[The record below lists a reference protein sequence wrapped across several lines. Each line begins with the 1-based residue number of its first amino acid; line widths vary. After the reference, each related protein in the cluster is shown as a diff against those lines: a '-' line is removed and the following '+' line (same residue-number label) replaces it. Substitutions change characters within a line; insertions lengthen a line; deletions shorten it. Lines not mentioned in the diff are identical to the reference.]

1 MDILNYSPEVMAN
14 MGNSMNEQIRELMQ
28 QADSLARAIEPDLK
42 ESARYNRI
50 RDEKFAELIVR
61 ECATLAFDG
70 PNGILEHFGV
80 EE

>member
-1 MDILNYSPEVMAN
+1 
-14 MGNSMNEQIRELMQ
+14 MGNSMNERIRELMQ

-42 ESARYNRI
+42 EAARYNRI

-61 ECATLAFDG
+61 ECMSELYLHGYDDARTQ
-70 PNGILEHFGV
+70 IKQHFGV